1 MNLYYSKLYINS
13 MQNPLIH
20 NGLLI
25 ACIPK
30 PVTKNGKNSDV
41 TK

>member
-1 MNLYYSKLYINS
+1 

-41 TK
+41 TNKIQIY